1 MTPTEPGPSAAVPA
15 PQAAPAA
22 ASAGMRG
29 ADAAPSA
36 TVDPAARPPSSAAA
50 LVLACLA
57 VGFVLWAAQGL
68 IVPILLALF
77 FALLGNPIIRMLRR
91 LYVPRF
97 VGAVAVLSAALA
109 TALLMGNLLA
119 GPAADVVSELPRQVR
134 QIAPKLRKVVEPV
147 QQAREGAERIARA
160 AGGDN
165 GGGRVVKA
173 QVDDPYATLSATPK
187 AVAAVL
193 TVVLLSF
200 FFMVYGENLQR
211 KILALVPGRQRQKLT
226 IDILQSIEREIS
238 RYVLTIS
245 LINTALGVAVAG
257 ALLALGLPLPEAAL
271 WGAVAALLNFAP
283 YVGPLI
289 GVFLMLLMGVV
300 RFDETLL
307 ALAPAAV
314 YLLLHTLE
322 SQLLTPIVL
331 GRRLAISPLALILG
345 LVAFG
350 WLWGIAGLLLAVPL
364 LASLKLVLERIEGLE
379 RWAGLLE

>member
-1 MTPTEPGPSAAVPA
+1 MIEPPV
-15 PQAAPAA
+15 
-22 ASAGMRG
+22 
-29 ADAAPSA
+29 
-36 TVDPAARPPSSAAA
+36 RPPSSAAA

-57 VGFVLWAAQGL
+57 IGFVLWAAQGL
-68 IVPILLALF
+68 VVPILLAMF

-97 VGAVAVLSAALA
+97 LGAVAVLSAALA

-119 GPAADVVSELPRQVR
+119 GPAADVFSELPRQVR

-147 QQAREGAERIARA
+147 QQAREGAESIARA

-173 QVDDPYATLSATPK
+173 QMEDPYATLTATPK

-226 IDILQSIEREIS
+226 VDILQSIEREIS

-245 LINTALGVAVAG
+245 LINTALGIAVAG

-271 WGAVAALLNFAP
+271 WGAVMALLNFAP

-289 GVFLMLLMGVV
+289 GVFLMLVMGFVQ
-300 RFDETLL
+300 FDDALL
-307 ALAPAAV
+307 ALAPAAA

-322 SQLLTPIVL
+322 GQLLTPIVL

-345 LVAFG
+345 LVVFG

-364 LASLKLVLERIEGLE
+364 LASLKLVLERIEGME
-379 RWAGLLE
+379 RWASLLE

>member
-1 MTPTEPGPSAAVPA
+1 MTPTEPQPSAAPTA
-15 PQAAPAA
+15 GAAAEAGAPAVA
-22 ASAGMRG
+22 EQTS
-29 ADAAPSA
+29 
-36 TVDPAARPPSSAAA
+36 RPPSSAAA

-68 IVPILLALF
+68 IVPILLAMF

-91 LYVPRF
+91 VYVPRF
-97 VGAVAVLSAALA
+97 IGAVAVLSAALA
-109 TALLMGNLLA
+109 SAVLMGNLLA
-119 GPAADVVSELPRQVR
+119 GPAADVFSELPRQVR

-173 QVDDPYATLSATPK
+173 QMDDPYATLIATPK
-187 AVAAVL
+187 VVAAVL

-211 KILALVPGRQRQKLT
+211 KILALVPGRQGKKLT

-245 LINTALGVAVAG
+245 LINTALGIAVAG
-257 ALLALGLPLPEAAL
+257 TLLALGLPLPEAAL

-289 GVFLMLLMGVV
+289 GVFLMMMMGFMQ
-300 RFDETLL
+300 FDDALL
-307 ALAPAAV
+307 ALAPVGA

-345 LVAFG
+345 LVVFG

-364 LASLKLVLERIEGLE
+364 LASLKLVLERVEGLE

>member
-1 MTPTEPGPSAAVPA
+1 MGARRAHA
-15 PQAAPAA
+15 
-22 ASAGMRG
+22 
-29 ADAAPSA
+29 ADAAQPA
-36 TVDPAARPPSSAAA
+36 TAEPAARPPSSAAA

-57 VGFVLWAAQGL
+57 TGFVLWAAQGL

-91 LYVPRF
+91 VYVPRF

-119 GPAADVVSELPRQVR
+119 GPAADVFSELPRQVR

-160 AGGDN
+160 AGGGND
-165 GGGRVVKA
+165 GGRVVKA
-173 QVDDPYATLSATPK
+173 QMDDPYATLVATPR

-245 LINTALGVAVAG
+245 LINTALGIAVTG

-289 GVFLMLLMGVV
+289 GVFLMLVMGVV
-300 RFDETLL
+300 RFDDALL
-307 ALAPAAV
+307 SLAPAAA

-345 LVAFG
+345 LVVFG

-364 LASLKLVLERIEGLE
+364 LASLKLVLERIDGLE

>member
-1 MTPTEPGPSAAVPA
+1 MIPTEPWPPAAPPA
-15 PQAAPAA
+15 ALPDIAAPA
-22 ASAGMRG
+22 S
-29 ADAAPSA
+29 DAVEPAP
-36 TVDPAARPPSSAAA
+36 RPPSSAAA

-68 IVPILLALF
+68 IVPILLAMF

-91 LYVPRF
+91 IYVPRF
-97 VGAVAVLSAALA
+97 LGAVAVLCAALA
-109 TALLMGNLLA
+109 AALLMGNLLA
-119 GPAADVVSELPRQVR
+119 GPAADVFSELPRQVR

-147 QQAREGAERIARA
+147 KQAREGAESIARA

-173 QVDDPYATLSATPK
+173 QMEDPYATLTATPK
-187 AVAAVL
+187 AVAAIL

-245 LINTALGVAVAG
+245 LINTALGIAVAG

-271 WGAVAALLNFAP
+271 WGAVMALLNFAP

-289 GVFLMLLMGVV
+289 GVFLMLVMGFVQ
-300 RFDETLL
+300 FDDALL
-307 ALAPAAV
+307 ALAPAAA

-322 SQLLTPIVL
+322 GQLLTPIVL

-345 LVAFG
+345 LVVFG

-364 LASLKLVLERIEGLE
+364 LASLKLVLERIEGME
-379 RWAGLLE
+379 RWASLLE

>member
-1 MTPTEPGPSAAVPA
+1 MTSNEPVPSV
-15 PQAAPAA
+15 AAPAPEA
-22 ASAGMRG
+22 ANTVTAAG
-29 ADAAPSA
+29 AHAIEAPQPA
-36 TVDPAARPPSSAAA
+36 TAEPGGRPPSSAAA

-91 LYVPRF
+91 VYVPRF

-109 TALLMGNLLA
+109 AALLMGNLLA
-119 GPAADVVSELPRQVR
+119 GPAADVFSELPRQVR

-165 GGGRVVKA
+165 GGARVVKA
-173 QVDDPYATLSATPK
+173 QMDDPYATLIATPK
-187 AVAAVL
+187 VVAAVL

-211 KILALVPGRQRQKLT
+211 KILALVPGRQGKKLT

-245 LINTALGVAVAG
+245 LINTALGIAVAG
-257 ALLALGLPLPEAAL
+257 TLLALGLPLPEAAL

-283 YVGPLI
+283 YLGPLI
-289 GVFLMLLMGVV
+289 GVFLMLMMGFMQ
-300 RFDETLL
+300 FDDALL
-307 ALAPAAV
+307 ALAPAAA

-345 LVAFG
+345 LVVFG

-364 LASLKLVLERIEGLE
+364 LASLKLVLERIDGLE